1 MTFPTF
7 GSGAVC
13 VPGWTRTLLL
23 KNKKSLIFFMRV
35 STLCLIM
42 LLTFIQ
48 LIKATE
54 TSAQKLQDVTIS
66 LSLKDDN
73 LQQAFK
79 KIEKLTSF
87 RFAYKKSTLNLN
99 RKYNQD
105 IIRKPVDQV
114 LNILL
119 AGTDLRYDQS
129 DYIIVVKENP
139 LKLMEQPVRKPVA
152 DTNIIVRG
160 RVTGADGQPIGGAV
174 ITVKGTSIGTAS
186 AASGNFELR
195 DVPLNATV
203 VVSHVGYFNNE
214 TKVTAATGLLLIK
227 LEEGKNTMNEVT
239 VVSTG
244 YQTLPR
250 ERSTGSFGVIT
261 AAELEKIPSANLIQR
276 IEGLVTGLQPKLMA
290 GDNSFLYQGLVQGI
304 NSDTRTVGNND
315 YDVNVRG
322 NTTIVGEKMPLI
334 VVDGFPSNMDIKTL
348 NPSDIEQ
355 ITVLK
360 DAAAASIWGVR
371 AANGVIVIDTKK
383 GRERLTPSINFTTSY
398 TTYGKPRFDY
408 LPLANSA
415 DIINWDE
422 EVINKNLNLYNP
434 LTAAPAL
441 RFYKSDAAELV
452 YRLRAG
458 QLDSAA
464 YKSARAQLSAI
475 NGYDQYQRYL
485 LQNANAQNY
494 NLSVSGGS
502 GPHTYFFSASYAK
515 EIPSAVGTKGDRFT
529 ITANQSFKLLKKAT
543 LDVGLRA
550 ALFNYQTNGIGMSG
564 VRNGSSS
571 YLPFNRI
578 FDDNG
583 QKIYYSQNYFRER
596 TTQLQN
602 QYGYLPWGYNWLDEI
617 TNSDRTLKD
626 NIYTGNI
633 GLTIPIAKG
642 FSVSGQFM
650 MEKSYQDQRTWNSP
664 ESYYTRNIVN
674 TATSINTTNN
684 TLVFGIPRGGI
695 LSESFSNNTNYSGR
709 AQLLYNKNIGGIH
722 QVNAVGGAEIRETRA
737 SQTIP
742 PAIYGYNMQRGIGQ
756 SISSNYVDVNGM
768 TVSTP
773 FISSTQQQDKTRR
786 FLSYYTNAAY
796 TLMGKYSL
804 SGSVRYDDYN
814 NFGVDRKYRATP
826 LWSAGIKWDISR
838 EQFLQPV
845 DWINSLSFRST
856 YGYNGNIAQNIYPFT
871 NISLSSSSQTGL
883 PTASII
889 SPANP
894 TLRWEKTGVFNMG
907 LDYSI
912 LNNRISG
919 TFEYFT
925 KKGRDL
931 FFQFPIDP
939 TYGVNTLLTNNTS
952 INARGFEAAIS
963 GRIIDKKDVSWIATF
978 NFSYNR
984 NKIVDTRFMP
994 TASTYSSLSGT
1005 NISGYP
1011 TGSLWV
1017 YRYAGLD
1024 ANGMTLVYDT
1034 DKQTK
1039 LAPNQNPKGLEALYY
1054 AGTTTAPYYGS
1065 LTQTVRVKRFTLFA
1079 IGTYSFGSV
1088 FLRPTTSVVPS
1099 TRQPYVLYDLNKDIA
1114 LRWRNPGDENFTTV
1128 PGIAGAFAATSM
1140 FRYGFSD
1147 INVESG
1153 SYIRLREVSLQYD
1166 LPVSIARKVTAKMIN
1181 VNLAVRN
1188 PGLLWTKNKEGY
1200 DPDFIPMLSSNTVA
1214 LPPSASYT
1222 FTLNINF

>member
-7 GSGAVC
+7 GSGAFYA
-13 VPGWTRTLLL
+13 PSATRTLLL
-23 KNKKSLIFFMRV
+23 TNKKSLIFFMRV

-42 LLTFIQ
+42 LFTFIQ
-48 LIKATE
+48 LVKATE
-54 TSAQKLQDVTIS
+54 TSAQKLHDVSIS
-66 LSLKDDN
+66 LSLKEDN

-79 KIEKLTSF
+79 KIEKLTPF
-87 RFAYKKSTLNLN
+87 RFAYKKSSLNLT

-105 IIRKPVDQV
+105 IFRKPVDQV
-114 LNILL
+114 LDILL
-119 AGTDLRYDQS
+119 KGTGLRYDQS
-129 DYIIVVKENP
+129 DYIIVINENP
-139 LKLMEQPVRKPVA
+139 QKPIAQPVEKP
-152 DTNIIVRG
+152 DTDTSIIVRG
-160 RVTGADGQPIGGAV
+160 KVTGADGLPIGGAV
-174 ITVKGTSIGTAS
+174 ITIKGTSNGTAS
-186 AASGNFELR
+186 ASSGNFEIR
-195 DVPLNATV
+195 NVPLNATI
-203 VVSHVGYFNNE
+203 VVSHVGYLNNE
-214 TKVTAATGLLLIK
+214 FVVLPSSGFMLIK
-227 LEEGKNTMNEVT
+227 LEQVANTMNEVT
-239 VVSTG
+239 VISTG

-261 AAELEKIPSANLIQR
+261 AAELEKIPTANLIQR
-276 IEGLVTGLQPKLMA
+276 IEGLVTGLQPKIMA
-290 GDNSFLYQGLVQGI
+290 GDNSFVYQGLVQGI
-304 NSDTRTVGNND
+304 SSDTRTIGNND
-315 YDVNVRG
+315 YDINVRG

-334 VVDGFPSNMDIKTL
+334 VVDGFPSNLDIKTL
-348 NPSDIEQ
+348 NPADIEQ

-383 GRERLTPSINFTTSY
+383 GRERQTPSISFSTSY
-398 TTYGKPRFDY
+398 TTYAKPRFDY
-408 LPLANSA
+408 LPLASSA
-415 DIINWDE
+415 DVINWDE

-434 LTAAPAL
+434 ITSAPAL

-458 QLDSAA
+458 QIDSAA
-464 YKSARAQLSAI
+464 YKSARASLSAI

-485 LQNANAQNY
+485 LQKASAQNY

-515 EIPSAVGTKGDRFT
+515 EVPSAVGTHGDRFT

-564 VRNGSSS
+564 VRNSATA
-571 YLPFNRI
+571 YLPFNRL

-583 QKIYYSQNYFRER
+583 QKIYYSHTYFRDR
-596 TTQLQN
+596 TNQLQN
-602 QYGYLPWGYNWLDEI
+602 QYGYLPWGYNALDEI
-617 TNSDRTLKD
+617 SNSDRTLKD

-633 GLTIPIAKG
+633 GLTIPVAKG
-642 FSVSGQFM
+642 LSVSGQFM
-650 MEKSYQDQRTWNSP
+650 MEKAYQEQRTWNSP
-664 ESYYTRNIVN
+664 ESFYTRNIVN
-674 TATSINTTNN
+674 NATAVNTTNN
-684 TLVFGIPRGGI
+684 TLTFGIPRGGI
-695 LSESFSNNTNYSGR
+695 LAEAFSNNSNYSGR
-709 AQLLYNKNIGGIH
+709 AQILYNKNIGGIH
-722 QVNAVGGAEIRETRA
+722 QVNAVGGMELRETKA

-756 SISSNYVDVNGM
+756 SISSSYVDVNGM

-773 FISSTQQQDKTRR
+773 FISSTTQQDKVRR

-826 LWSAGIKWDISR
+826 LWSAGIKWDLSR
-838 EQFLQPV
+838 EKFLQPV
-845 DWINSLSFRST
+845 EWLNSLSFRST

-871 NISLSSSSQTGL
+871 NISLSSSFQTGL

-894 TLRWEKTGVFNMG
+894 TLRWEKTGMLNFG
-907 LDYSI
+907 LDYAV
-912 LNNRISG
+912 LNNRIAG
-919 TFEYFT
+919 TFEYFM

-952 INARGFEAAIS
+952 INARGFEASIT
-963 GRIIDKKDVSWIATF
+963 GRIIDKRTVSWSSTF

-984 NKIVDTRFMP
+984 NKIVDTRFAP
-994 TASTYSSLSGT
+994 TASTYSALSGT
-1005 NISGYP
+1005 NIAGYP
-1011 TGSLWV
+1011 TGAVWV

-1024 ANGMTLVYDT
+1024 ANGMTLVYDA

-1039 LAPNQNPKGLEALYY
+1039 LAPNQNPKGIDALYY
-1054 AGTTTAPYYGS
+1054 AGTMTAPYFGS
-1065 LTQTVRVKRFTLFA
+1065 LMQTLRIKQFTLFA

-1099 TRQPYVLYDLNKDIA
+1099 TRQPYVLYDLHKDIA
-1114 LRWRNPGDENFTTV
+1114 VRWRNPGDENNTTV
-1128 PGIAGAFAATSM
+1128 PGIAGAFASTSM

-1166 LPVSIARKVTAKMIN
+1166 LPATLARKITAKTIY

-1188 PGLLWTKNKEGY
+1188 PGLLWTRNKEGY
-1200 DPDFIPMLSSNTVA
+1200 DPDFLPMLSSNTVA

-1222 FTLNINF
+1222 FTLNVNF